1 MPVLYSICI
10 ALIPIIIL
18 LSFVSGACYIYQWA
32 RYRREYREMRTDNP
46 LHIDFYAGLENRVYA
61 EKLTE
66 ELKTRKGRF
75 AQESGERLLDAR
87 ASVLISIVS
96 AGQAQ
101 GKNVCH
107 KIQKLPSLAEL
118 SEFSFQAART
128 TFAMRCVMITFSSML
143 ILGIL
148 GTLCGVHASVDAG
161 IDNDIRVLT
170 PAFIPSA
177 TAALMTIVLMTL
189 RGSYRRILVKL
200 VTQIDLYTLNTLI
213 PCLQPDSMSEITSR
227 VLSDSMRELWSH
239 LDLLKNSMNSVRKVT
254 DTAKEKT
261 NPFFSMLDNIST
273 LLPNIKN
280 HVELYSSQVTEMKT
294 LADKIAKCY
303 RGIQSGLRALST
315 QEAASVDK
323 LSHEMDALAQDVSQR
338 REKLR
343 SAIESLKGN
352 LPIDRVPTAFHPEW
366 ESMSEIEQLYSVA
379 PKTAG
384 ITSSINKNGTS
395 EYH

>member
-66 ELKTRKGRF
+66 ELKTRKERF
-75 AQESGERLLDAR
+75 SQESGERLLDAR

-118 SEFSFQAART
+118 SEYSFLAART

-177 TAALMTIVLMTL
+177 TAALMTIVLMIL

-239 LDLLKNSMNSVRKVT
+239 LDLLKNSMNAVRKVSDAAISST
-254 DTAKEKT
+254 D
-261 NPFFSMLDNIST
+261 PFFSMLNVIST
-273 LLPNIKN
+273 LLPNMKD
-280 HVELYSSQVTEMKT
+280 HVELYSSQVAEMQT
-294 LADKIAKCY
+294 QAGKIAMSF
-303 RGIQSGLRALST
+303 RDIQKGLLPLET
-315 QEAASVDK
+315 ASVDK
-323 LSHEMDALAQDVSQR
+323 LSHEMDALVQDVSQR
-338 REKLR
+338 RAKLR
-343 SAIESLKGN
+343 SAIESLRAK
-352 LPIDRVPTAFHPEW
+352 LPVDRVPAAFNPEW
-366 ESMSEIEQLYSVA
+366 ESMSETEQLYSGA
-379 PKTAG
+379 PETVDIA
-384 ITSSINKNGTS
+384 SSINKNGTS

>member
-1 MPVLYSICI
+1 
-10 ALIPIIIL
+10 
-18 LSFVSGACYIYQWA
+18 
-32 RYRREYREMRTDNP
+32 MRTDNP

-66 ELKTRKGRF
+66 ELKTRKERF
-75 AQESGERLLDAR
+75 SQESGERLLDAR

-118 SEFSFQAART
+118 SEYSFLAART

-177 TAALMTIVLMTL
+177 TAALMTIVLMIL

-239 LDLLKNSMNSVRKVT
+239 LDLLKNGMNAVRKVSDAAISST
-254 DTAKEKT
+254 D
-261 NPFFSMLDNIST
+261 PFFSMLNVIST
-273 LLPNIKN
+273 LLPNMKD
-280 HVELYSSQVTEMKT
+280 HVELYSFQMTEMKT
-294 LADKIAKCY
+294 LAEKIVMCY
-303 RGIQSGLRALST
+303 RGVREGLRALSA

-323 LSHEMDALAQDVSQR
+323 LSHEMDALVQDVSQR

-343 SAIESLKGN
+343 SAIESLRAK
-352 LPIDRVPTAFHPEW
+352 LPVDRVPAAFNPEW
-366 ESMSEIEQLYSVA
+366 ESMSEIEQLYSGA
-379 PKTAG
+379 PETVDIA
-384 ITSSINKNGTS
+384 SSINKNGTS

>member
-66 ELKTRKGRF
+66 ELKTRKERF
-75 AQESGERLLDAR
+75 SQEPGERLLDAR

-101 GKNVCH
+101 GENVCH

-118 SEFSFQAART
+118 SEYSFQAART

-177 TAALMTIVLMTL
+177 TAALMTIVLMIL

-239 LDLLKNSMNSVRKVT
+239 LDLLKNSMNAVRKVSDAAISST
-254 DTAKEKT
+254 D
-261 NPFFSMLDNIST
+261 PFFSMLNVIST
-273 LLPNIKN
+273 LLPNMKD
-280 HVELYSSQVTEMKT
+280 HVELYSFQMTEMKT
-294 LADKIAKCY
+294 LAEEIVMCY
-303 RGIQSGLRALST
+303 RCVREGLRALSAH
-315 QEAASVDK
+315 EAASVDK
-323 LSHEMDALAQDVSQR
+323 LSHEMDALVQDVSQR
-338 REKLR
+338 RERLR
-343 SAIESLKGN
+343 SAIESLRAK
-352 LPIDRVPTAFHPEW
+352 LPVDRVPAAFNPEW
-366 ESMSEIEQLYSVA
+366 ESMSETEQLYSGA
-379 PKTAG
+379 PETVG
-384 ITSSINKNGTS
+384 IASSINKNGTS